1 MNYSEGKATRV
12 GWPRV
17 RVARARLDYGPSCAL
32 EVAQARRFDQILN
45 NVIIAT
51 RLISQVKERAP
62 RELDFGC
69 FGFFFFFSIKRVA
82 SFKTAHEDC
91 VAPLV
96 WLKLL

>member
-69 FGFFFFFSIKRVA
+69 FGFFFFF
-82 SFKTAHEDC
+82 
-91 VAPLV
+91 LN
-96 WLKLL
+96 